1 MWIFMLILA
10 VPLVEIGLFVTLGG
24 AIGLW
29 PTLAWV
35 LISAALGLFI
45 LKRVAL
51 SGAVSLSRDMH
62 EMRDPLSP
70 LAHRVMLVMAAGL
83 LLLPG
88 FFTDALGLLLLLKPV
103 RLGVIALISRRIK
116 VATGATPTSVDVI
129 EGDWSEVK
137 DDGLPPRR
145 DQGSGWT
152 RH

>member
-1 MWIFMLILA
+1 MWIFLLILA
-10 VPLVEIGLFVTLGG
+10 VPLIEIGLFVTLGS

-35 LISAALGLFI
+35 LFSAALGLFV

-51 SGAVSLSRDMH
+51 SGAVSLSRDMR
-62 EMRDPLSP
+62 EMGDPLSP
-70 LAHRVMLVMAAGL
+70 LAHRVMLVMAGGL

-88 FFTDALGLLLLLKPV
+88 FMTDALGLLLLLKPV
-103 RLGVIALISRRIK
+103 RLGVIALIARRIR
-116 VATGATPTSVDVI
+116 VVPVHTPSTADAI
-129 EGDWSEVK
+129 EGDWSEVE
-137 DDGLPPRR
+137 DDALPPRR

>member
-1 MWIFMLILA
+1 MWLFLLILA
-10 VPLVEIGLFVTLGG
+10 VPLIEIGLFVTLGG

-35 LISAALGLFI
+35 LVSAALGLFI

-51 SGAVSLSRDMH
+51 SGAVSLSRNMH

-70 LAHRVMLVMAAGL
+70 LAHRVMLVMAGGL

-103 RLGVIALISRRIK
+103 RQGVIALIARRIK
-116 VATGATPTSVDVI
+116 VGPFGSTAPADVI
-129 EGDWSEVK
+129 EGDWSDVK
-137 DDGLPPRR
+137 EDDPPPRR
-145 DQGSGWT
+145 DQPSGWT

>member
-1 MWIFMLILA
+1 MWLFLAILA

-35 LISAALGLFI
+35 LVSAALGIFV

-51 SGAVSLSRDMH
+51 AGSVSLSRDMK

-70 LAHRVMLVMAAGL
+70 LAHRVMLVMAGGL

-88 FFTDALGLLLLLKPV
+88 FFTDALGLLLLLKPG
-103 RLGVIALISRRIK
+103 RLGMIALIARRIR
-116 VATGATPTSVDVI
+116 VGPAGSVRPADVI
-129 EGDWSEVK
+129 EGDWSEA
-137 DDGLPPRR
+137 DDDDLPPRR
-145 DQGSGWT
+145 DQASGWT

>member
-1 MWIFMLILA
+1 MWIFLLILA
-10 VPLVEIGLFVTLGG
+10 VPLVEIALFVTLGG

-35 LISAALGLFI
+35 LVSAALGIFV
-45 LKRVAL
+45 LKRVAV
-51 SGAVSLSRDMH
+51 SGAVSLRQDMR

-70 LAHRVMLVMAAGL
+70 LAHRAILVMAAVL

-103 RLGVIALISRRIK
+103 RLGVIALIARRIR
-116 VATGATPTSVDVI
+116 VVPMGGTATADVI

-137 DDGLPPRR
+137 DSDLPPRR
-145 DQGSGWT
+145 DQPSGWT